1 MKATKAILKM
11 KKAFSLFEML
21 VVTALLGLCFV
32 LFATPLLNFGKF
44 YGKQNSQTLI
54 NANSALIII
63 EKILHRCLEF
73 SPLNSGFEC
82 ILKDSDNLIL
92 HRSNTAFIGHS
103 GVLLKDE
110 NLSIYAP
117 KSNFIYNTK
126 DAKAL
131 NFGVLANY
139 NDLQGAK
146 NNEFLFLYDL
156 RDKKI
161 HKARVLDREKIEFL
175 NGEFTGFYALI
186 EAKVSLNLENGSLI
200 YRHTPYLTGISHRG
214 VLLENVYDF
223 KISTNADE
231 FAIRLCLA
239 KENCLEK
246 WVWR

>member
-1 MKATKAILKM
+1 MKATRAILKM

-21 VVTALLGLCFV
+21 VVMTMLGLCFV
-32 LFATPLLNFGKF
+32 LFATPLLNLGAF
-44 YGKQNSQTLI
+44 YGKQNSQALI
-54 NANSALIII
+54 NANSTLIII
-63 EKILHRCLEF
+63 EKILQRCLEF

-92 HRSNTAFIGHS
+92 HRLNTAFIGHS

-110 NLSIYAP
+110 NSNIYAP

-126 DAKAL
+126 EGL

-139 NDLQGAK
+139 NDLQGVK

-156 RDKKI
+156 KDKKI
-161 HKARVLDREKIEFL
+161 HKARVLDREKLEFL

-186 EAKVSLNLENGSLI
+186 EAKVSLNLENGELI
-200 YRHTPYLTGISHRG
+200 YHHTPYLTGISHSG
-214 VLLENVYDF
+214 VLLDGLHSL
-223 KISTNADE
+223 KISASAGE
-231 FAIRLCLA
+231 FTVKLCLS
-239 KENCLEK
+239 KENCIQK

>member
-1 MKATKAILKM
+1 M

-32 LFATPLLNFGKF
+32 LFATPLLNLGAF
-44 YGKQNSQTLI
+44 YGKQNSQALI
-54 NANSALIII
+54 NANSTLIII
-63 EKILHRCLEF
+63 EKILQRCLEF

-92 HRSNTAFIGHS
+92 HRLNTAFIGHS

-110 NLSIYAP
+110 NSSIYAP
-117 KSNFIYNTK
+117 KSNFIYSIK

-156 RDKKI
+156 KDKKI
-161 HKARVLDREKIEFL
+161 HKVRVLDREKLEFL

-186 EAKVSLNLENGSLI
+186 EAKVSLNLENGLLI
-200 YRHTPYLTGISHRG
+200 YHHTPYLTGISHRG
-214 VLLENVYDF
+214 ILLDGLHSL
-223 KISTNADE
+223 KISASAGE
-231 FAIRLCLA
+231 FTVKLCLS
-239 KENCLEK
+239 KENCIQK

>member
-1 MKATKAILKM
+1 MKATRAILKM

-44 YGKQNSQTLI
+44 YGKQNSQALI
-54 NANSALIII
+54 NANSTLIII

-92 HRSNTAFIGHS
+92 HHSNTAFIGHS

-117 KSNFIYNTK
+117 KSNFIYSTK

-156 RDKKI
+156 KEKKI
-161 HKARVLDREKIEFL
+161 HKVRVLDREKLAFL

-186 EAKVSLNLENGSLI
+186 EAKISLNLENGELI

-231 FAIRLCLA
+231 FAIRLCLS

>member
-21 VVTALLGLCFV
+21 VVTVLLGLCFV
-32 LFATPLLNFGKF
+32 LFATPLLNLGVF
-44 YGKQNSQTLI
+44 YSKQNSQALI
-54 NANSALIII
+54 NANSTLIII
-63 EKILHRCLEF
+63 EKILQRCLEF

-92 HRSNTAFIGHS
+92 HRLSTAFIGYS

-110 NLSIYAP
+110 NSSIYAP

-126 DAKAL
+126 EGL

-156 RDKKI
+156 KDKKI
-161 HKARVLDREKIEFL
+161 HKARVLGRDKLEFL
-175 NGEFTGFYALI
+175 NGEFIDFYSLI

-200 YRHTPYLTGISHRG
+200 YLHTPYLTGISHRG
-214 VLLENVYDF
+214 VLLDGLHSF
-223 KISTNADE
+223 KISASADE
-231 FAIRLCLA
+231 FTVKLCLS
-239 KENCLEK
+239 KENCIQK